1 MSDDPMRA
9 RMAAAIAE
17 DLGVSVE
24 DASRAM
30 HAAWEATK
38 DDEKGTPF
46 SRQPDLSNPGQALA
60 RRVQAALEREFSGEE
75 LFPVVVVVQARTNHI
90 GLAVTDARLRRG
102 RAAPHA
108 GPRRREAIA
117 PPARSVARP
126 RPPEEERGGRGHAG
140 QTTRPRK
147 HHRHRGQ
154 NARQSR

>member
-38 DDEKGTPF
+38 DDETGTPP
-46 SRQPDLSNPGQALA
+46 SWQPDLSNPGEALA

-75 LFPVVVVVQARTNHI
+75 LFPVVVVVQARTGHI
-90 GLAVTDARLRRG
+90 GLAVTDLDFG
-102 RAAPHA
+102 
-108 GPRRREAIA
+108 GVEQLLML
-117 PPARSVARP
+117 
-126 RPPEEERGGRGHAG
+126 GRGAARRSLRQHG
-140 QTTRPRK
+140 Q
-147 HHRHRGQ
+147 
-154 NARQSR
+154 

>member
-60 RRVQAALEREFSGEE
+60 RRVQEALEREFSGEE
-75 LFPVVVVVQARTNHI
+75 LFPCVVVVQARTNHI
-90 GLAVTDARLRRG
+90 GIAATALDAGEVEQLLML
-102 RAAPHA
+102 
-108 GPRRREAIA
+108 
-117 PPARSVARP
+117 
-126 RPPEEERGGRGHAG
+126 GRGAARRSLRQHG
-140 QTTRPRK
+140 Q
-147 HHRHRGQ
+147 
-154 NARQSR
+154 